1 MAPVGCRWNLSDEG
15 TLVSS
20 PKHFGRDSVN
30 WQNMVA
36 KAELQDSGND
46 KILLAAAALVGI
58 AGLVAF
64 YALPIESL
72 LVKVLMLLV
81 VAALVIA
88 LFYMTGRGKRTAVFF
103 RDARTEVRKV
113 VWPTRAETVQT
124 TLTVAV
130 LVILVGLFLW
140 LLDSILSYLFRL
152 LTGI

>member
-1 MAPVGCRWNLSDEG
+1 
-15 TLVSS
+15 
-20 PKHFGRDSVN
+20 
-30 WQNMVA
+30 MVA
-36 KAELQDSGND
+36 KAELQDAGSD
-46 KILLAAAALVGI
+46 KIKLLAAAVVGV

-72 LVKVLMLLV
+72 LVRVLLLLI
-81 VAALVIA
+81 VAAVVVA
-88 LFYMTGRGKRTAVFF
+88 LFYMTGKGKRTAVFF

-124 TLTVAV
+124 TITVAI

-140 LLDSILSYLFRL
+140 MLDSILSSLFRL

>member
-1 MAPVGCRWNLSDEG
+1 MA
-15 TLVSS
+15 
-20 PKHFGRDSVN
+20 
-30 WQNMVA
+30 A
-36 KAELQDSGND
+36 KAEIQDMGGD
-46 KILLAAAALVGI
+46 KLKLAGAALVGL

-64 YALPIESL
+64 YALPVDSL
-72 LVKVLMLLV
+72 LVKVLVLLV
-81 VAALVIA
+81 MLGAAVA
-88 LFYMTGRGKRTAVFF
+88 LFYMTAKGKRTVSFF

-140 LLDSILSYLFRL
+140 MLDSILSWLFRL